1 MKIIHPSGESYDLFP
16 NTEIELTRYNPFFND
31 LGEQSIPIS
40 LPSTP
45 KNLELLSHPHRGDGK
60 MKPIKRLDAQIETST
75 FVIKARQA
83 ILSAR
88 NKGNIETSF
97 YLNQGAFYEKIKD
110 ISLQEIFKEKS
121 IVFSNM
127 DETLNFMHS
136 LIVNTDHRFACHQ
149 VLTDNY
155 ILNEFSDKQADGFAS
170 FRKEKETTETINDKQ
185 ITVPRGFYITP
196 FPKVKHLLQE
206 VLAYFGYTLSPS
218 FLDSMPFSN
227 MCLLNDNIDTIVNNR
242 IDYVDIV
249 PNIMVSTFLDLIR
262 KFNMEI
268 IPDELSKTIRIVNF
282 DDMLTSPIETDLT
295 YNIVSDITFDYSGE
309 YKQLKL
315 SSEHL
320 RIPSEIFGFNWFSS
334 PVTIATKQ
342 EIETVP
348 LSQIVRSFPT
358 AYIRYEDNAV
368 IREGV
373 FGDKLIT
380 EVVGNL
386 SNSYYDG
393 GVLPAE
399 EITFPDII
407 PDVFSLL
414 FDNRY
419 VFMTYPYV
427 GRGRALHST
436 IIMSDETQDQALDAG
451 ELKPMLCFSYKDDYY
466 KHDIGTLS
474 NYDWTGLKLWDYS
487 LAYNG
492 ANGIFEKF
500 WRGRDSLMRNA
511 MIAIEAELV
520 LSESQKY
527 SLSTLRRVNI
537 KGQPYLISELK
548 YVPGNPDP
556 QPCLLYSTK
565 HQEPILSARAES
577 DYFPDRPYKW
587 ELKTEKSNTTA
598 SHFIYKTSRTT
609 FHPPHPTAA
618 QYNTGGRY
626 FEIVYEVEYGHYDIN
641 QKFVK
646 ESDGTITVW
655 LEAVLNS

>member
-399 EITFPDII
+399 EQYKREMH
-407 PDVFSLL
+407 
-414 FDNRY
+414 NR
-419 VFMTYPYV
+419 
-427 GRGRALHST
+427 
-436 IIMSDETQDQALDAG
+436 
-451 ELKPMLCFSYKDDYY
+451 
-466 KHDIGTLS
+466 
-474 NYDWTGLKLWDYS
+474 
-487 LAYNG
+487 
-492 ANGIFEKF
+492 
-500 WRGRDSLMRNA
+500 
-511 MIAIEAELV
+511 
-520 LSESQKY
+520 QK
-527 SLSTLRRVNI
+527 
-537 KGQPYLISELK
+537 
-548 YVPGNPDP
+548 
-556 QPCLLYSTK
+556 
-565 HQEPILSARAES
+565 
-577 DYFPDRPYKW
+577 
-587 ELKTEKSNTTA
+587 
-598 SHFIYKTSRTT
+598 
-609 FHPPHPTAA
+609 
-618 QYNTGGRY
+618 
-626 FEIVYEVEYGHYDIN
+626 
-641 QKFVK
+641 
-646 ESDGTITVW
+646 ITVNLHW
-655 LEAVLNS
+655 DH